1 MLNIIMKELNIPFTL
16 KEMGVDEKI
25 YFEKIKDLS
34 YKAFEDQC
42 TTANPRLPKV
52 HELEELYKKAYY
64 GK

>member
-1 MLNIIMKELNIPFTL
+1 MLLQNSYIMSCSIKEL
-16 KEMGVDEKI
+16 GVDEKKYLSVI
-25 YFEKIKDLS
+25 EELS

-52 HELEELYKKAYY
+52 KELEDIYRKVYY